1 MSNPECV
8 RVLLP
13 TVQGVPC
20 DAEVVWA
27 EPRDLPAG
35 RYEVVSVTWMADGV
49 SFGDTVRCDVAGD
62 GSLVAVEV
70 VERSPHATVV
80 FGLTDETLPDDLV
93 TCRILDLDAAIQDLL
108 ELSLPSEGGPGI
120 LSVLVPPDRLGE
132 VLEVA
137 LEGSVSRERD
147 DGDRI
152 IGDWTWDL
160 ASHPWWPTGQRLR
173 GSSRL
178 LERDVELVG
187 VSWTGDD
194 PVAARWHSSVRTM
207 LREQAAIDPGLRRLL
222 DERRY
227 LAALAPIVRMALAE
241 EFGFAAVGDQPFP
254 TDPTDPTGPTGPTAP
269 TDPTDPLLDP
279 DLHEQEFR
287 RQWEAAHDGD
297 GRVRWCDDETL
308 NAVFRDVITRLG
320 LDPDADPR
328 LPC

>member
-160 ASHPWWPTGQRLR
+160 ASHPWWPTRQRLR

-178 LERDVELVG
+178 LERAVELVG

-194 PVAARWHSSVRTM
+194 PVAARWHSSVRTV
-207 LREQAAIDPGLRRLL
+207 LREHAAIDPGLRRLL

-254 TDPTDPTGPTGPTAP
+254 TDPTDPT
-269 TDPTDPLLDP
+269 DPLLDP

-308 NAVFRDVITRLG
+308 NAAFRDVITRLG